1 MGVEEDDRQST
12 PEEEKGSSD
21 VYGFEDQGRIWPLLA
36 SRLELEEEEEY
47 DTVVHSASYYN
58 YTRVAADI
66 CHCRSREV
74 IDPLVALVDE
84 DGTPDADKTLYC
96 CIVFIQMTCV
106 L

>member
-47 DTVVHSASYYN
+47 DTVVHSASYY
-58 YTRVAADI
+58 TRVAADM

-74 IDPLVALVDE
+74 IDPLVALVD
-84 DGTPDADKTLYC
+84 DDRTPDADADKTLYC
-96 CIVFIQMTCV
+96 IVFIFKM
-106 L
+106 